1 MAKVMVTI
9 SLTKYLM
16 ELTKQWGAKEEIYI
30 TKTYGG
36 QVWISVDAPGELF
49 REERSNY
56 IEFNDSDMFIK
67 LPKEIHQHFNIKY
80 GNHKTLKQI
89 LDEIKELEKLK

>member
-1 MAKVMVTI
+1 MAKIMITI
-9 SLTKYLM
+9 SLTKYLR
-16 ELTKQWGAKEEIYI
+16 ELTKQWGPKEEIFI

-49 REERSNY
+49 REEGANY

-89 LDEIKELEKLK
+89 LDEIKESEKSK